1 MVSSAQ
7 PGGLVTVFGG
17 SGFVGRH
24 IVRALAKRG
33 WRIRVAVRRPD
44 LAGHLQPM
52 GGVGQIHAV
61 QANLRFP
68 DSVASAV
75 AGAQAV
81 VNCVGILKQ
90 GGHQTFE
97 AIHDEGAHVVAK
109 AARAAGVQT
118 LVQISAIGANREGA
132 SKYAVTKAKGE
143 AAVLEEMPGAII
155 LRPSVIFGPEDEF
168 FNRFAAM
175 ARRSPVLPAIGGG
188 VTKFQP
194 VFVGDVALAV
204 AACLEG
210 RAQPGTV
217 YELGGPEVE
226 SLRDIFARVARYA
239 DRDAKPFPIPFIAGK
254 VLAVATLVLP
264 SGLRPITYDQV
275 CLLQSGDN
283 IVSAEAQA
291 EARTLQGLGIAHP
304 VAMDSVVPAYLERF
318 RPRGQF
324 SHYRN

>member
-68 DSVASAV
+68 ESIASAV

-90 GGHQTFE
+90 GGHQTFDE
-97 AIHDEGAHVVAK
+97 IHNEGAHAIAK

-143 AAVLEEMPGAII
+143 AGVLEEMPGAII

-175 ARRSPVLPAIGGG
+175 AQRSPALPAIGGG

-204 AACLEG
+204 AACLAG
-210 RAQPGTV
+210 RAKPGTV
-217 YELGGPEVE
+217 YELGGPEIE
-226 SLRDIFARVARYA
+226 SLRDILQRVARYA
-239 DRDAKPFPIPFIAGK
+239 DRDSKPFPIPFIAGK
-254 VLAVATLVLP
+254 VLAIATLVLP

-283 IVSAEAQA
+283 IVSAAAQA
-291 EARTLQGLGIAHP
+291 EGRTLQGLGVANP
-304 VAMDSVVPAYLERF
+304 VAMDAVVPGYLERF